1 VVAGTEC
8 FGTAGRLVLSPV
20 ADWLRSPSLRS
31 GTARL
36 EPVWRTEVERLVPST
51 GRLRGYPAAALRA
64 NVDAWQ
70 RHRFFEGL
78 ARALVVGGRPTLLVL
93 DNLHWCDQE
102 TLEFVS
108 FCVGLVAEAPLLIAA
123 TARDDDNPVLAGWT
137 ARMRTAG
144 LLDEVALGP
153 LEVADTARLVEAITG
168 RPTPADTAELVQA
181 TTGGFPLYVI
191 EAARSAVDH
200 AAAPP
205 PTGDLTRVLVKRLEQ
220 LGPAARE
227 VAGLAAAV
235 GRNFTLDLLTEASDL
250 DPGSVVR
257 AVDELW
263 RRRIMRGT
271 GDGYDFSHD
280 LLRDAAYAQVSPPGR
295 WLLHRR
301 LAQGLELLHADDPD
315 AVSVQLAEQYYR
327 GGRPER
333 AVEHYRRAAD
343 IAAGMFAHGEAI
355 RLLAE
360 ALAIVRRL
368 PEGRDRNRHE
378 LAVLEAMAAPLNAH
392 NGYSSPDLRQTLE
405 RSVDLADALG
415 RRQSLVNGLVG
426 LWSSLFVQG
435 HTASAHRMAER
446 ALALVDPRSALSGP
460 AHFAF
465 GGSAVSLGR
474 PAEALRHLELVALL
488 GGTHLVSVGTRPD
501 VHGTAWAA
509 HAHWLLGDDAAAL
522 ASSGNAVAL
531 ARTTG
536 SPYVLAVAL
545 AYGAIT
551 HQLRGDLPTLRRTV
565 DELCTLCARH
575 GFAYYREWATI
586 LDGWAHAGEG
596 GVTSAQR
603 GVAHLTAEGS
613 FARMP
618 YWLSLVADLL
628 ARTAQPE
635 AARAALDA
643 AVVAARAH
651 DDLWWLPNV
660 LRMRAAYDDPPSA
673 AARLRS
679 AARLAAEQGSVAL
692 LRRCE
697 DDLTARGVPVEP
709 PGGLEPRHNAAPGNV
724 PRTPSS

>member
-1 VVAGTEC
+1 
-8 FGTAGRLVLSPV
+8 
-20 ADWLRSPSLRS
+20 
-31 GTARL
+31 
-36 EPVWRTEVERLVPST
+36 
-51 GRLRGYPAAALRA
+51 
-64 NVDAWQ
+64 
-70 RHRFFEGL
+70 
-78 ARALVVGGRPTLLVL
+78 
-93 DNLHWCDQE
+93 
-102 TLEFVS
+102 
-108 FCVGLVAEAPLLIAA
+108 
-123 TARDDDNPVLAGWT
+123 
-137 ARMRTAG
+137 
-144 LLDEVALGP
+144 
-153 LEVADTARLVEAITG
+153 
-168 RPTPADTAELVQA
+168 
-181 TTGGFPLYVI
+181 
-191 EAARSAVDH
+191 
-200 AAAPP
+200 
-205 PTGDLTRVLVKRLEQ
+205 
-220 LGPAARE
+220 
-227 VAGLAAAV
+227 
-235 GRNFTLDLLTEASDL
+235 
-250 DPGSVVR
+250 
-257 AVDELW
+257 
-263 RRRIMRGT
+263 
-271 GDGYDFSHD
+271 
-280 LLRDAAYAQVSPPGR
+280 
-295 WLLHRR
+295 
-301 LAQGLELLHADDPD
+301 
-315 AVSVQLAEQYYR
+315 
-327 GGRPER
+327 
-333 AVEHYRRAAD
+333 
-343 IAAGMFAHGEAI
+343 
-355 RLLAE
+355 
-360 ALAIVRRL
+360 
-368 PEGRDRNRHE
+368 
-378 LAVLEAMAAPLNAH
+378 
-392 NGYSSPDLRQTLE
+392 
-405 RSVDLADALG
+405 
-415 RRQSLVNGLVG
+415 VNGLVG

-474 PAEALRHLELVALL
+474 PAEALRHLELVARL

-575 GFAYYREWATI
+575 GFAYYREWAMI

-596 GVTSAQR
+596 GVRSAQR
-603 GVAHLTAEGS
+603 GVAHLTTEGS

-673 AARLRS
+673 VARLRS